1 MIAAGRVSCVQ
12 FEYGRANLFSRTFI
26 HDYMREYGSRYLIGK
41 LYPHGVRWFDYYSAD
56 LDDLLGPNL
65 VMVSRSQRDLARL
78 LSAPKSPIPC

>member
-26 HDYMREYGSRYLIGK
+26 HDYMREYGARYLIGK
-41 LYPHGVRWFDYYSAD
+41 LYPSGVKWFECYSAD

-65 VMVSRSQRDLARL
+65 VMVSRKRGDLVRL
-78 LSAPKSPIPC
+78 LTTPKTLIPD